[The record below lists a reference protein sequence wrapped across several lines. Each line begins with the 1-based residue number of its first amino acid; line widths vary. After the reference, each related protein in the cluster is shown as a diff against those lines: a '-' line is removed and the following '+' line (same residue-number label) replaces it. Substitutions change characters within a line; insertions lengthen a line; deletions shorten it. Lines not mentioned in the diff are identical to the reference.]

1 MEYKSDLVSE
11 IERACDHLNKILF
24 EYKIEPFQIAIQI
37 KKKVAIKW
45 QSDIETLVIGAEF
58 LQLEFND
65 LLGILLHELI
75 HILNY
80 QHGIVD
86 VTINQYHNK
95 KFLEV
100 ANQVGLVVI
109 KHKTQG
115 WGITST
121 VFPRNITEKAYI
133 KRPLK
138 KSILLRN
145 KAFEDLNLNKKIIND
160 SRIELQNR
168 IKHEKPVK
176 TFFLKYECNC
186 SPPHNSIR
194 SGRRPDGPNPLDI
207 QCMNCRS
214 KFVCVSDLLGTGE
227 E

>member
-1 MEYKSDLVSE
+1 MDISPLISE
-11 IERACDHLNKILF
+11 IERASNLLNKLLF
-24 EYKIEPFQIAIQI
+24 DDKIQPFQISIQI
-37 KKKVAIKW
+37 KKKVSIKW
-45 QSDIETLVIGAEF
+45 QVDIETLVIGVEF

-65 LLGILLHELI
+65 ILGVLLHELV
-75 HILNY
+75 HISNY
-80 QHGIVD
+80 QRGITD

-95 KFLEV
+95 HFLAS

-121 VFPRNITEKAYI
+121 VFPRNIVERTFI

-138 KSILLRN
+138 NVIVRRN
-145 KAFEDLNLNKKIIND
+145 KVFQEIKLNEKLLTE
-160 SRIELQNR
+160 SRVDLQNR
-168 IKHEKPVK
+168 IKNEKPVK

-186 SPPHNSIR
+186 APPHNSIR
-194 SGRRPDGPNPLDI
+194 SGRRPDGPNALNI
-207 QCMNCRS
+207 QCMNCLS
-214 KFVCVSDLLGTGE
+214 KFECVTDLGFDE

>member
-1 MEYKSDLVSE
+1 MDISPLISE
-11 IERACDHLNKILF
+11 IERASNLLNKLLF
-24 EYKIEPFQIAIQI
+24 DDKIQPFQISIQI
-37 KKKVAIKW
+37 KKKVSIKW
-45 QSDIETLVIGAEF
+45 QVDIETLVIGVEF

-65 LLGILLHELI
+65 ILGVLLHELV
-75 HILNY
+75 HISNY
-80 QHGIVD
+80 QRGITD

-95 KFLEV
+95 HFLAS

-121 VFPRNITEKAYI
+121 VFPRNIVERAFI

-138 KSILLRN
+138 NAIVRRN
-145 KAFEDLNLNKKIIND
+145 KVFQEIKLNEKLLTE
-160 SRIELQNR
+160 SRVDLQNR
-168 IKHEKPVK
+168 IKNEKPVK

-186 SPPHNSIR
+186 APPHNSIR
-194 SGRRPDGPNPLDI
+194 SGRRPDGPNALNI

-214 KFVCVSDLLGTGE
+214 KFECVTDLGFDE